1 MLTLQLKFQLQN
13 MKKIILFTG
22 ILACVLVS
30 CGEKKQQ
37 FTISGEIAGNTNKT
51 LYLENVGTAKII
63 VLDSAKVESGS
74 FKFKQ
79 DRPAAPGF
87 YRLRLGNQVINL
99 AIDSTETIIVKAD
112 TAYFASAYT
121 LDGDVAESQKIK
133 ELTLLQAEA
142 ARKYTDLQKQQQ
154 AGELSI
160 DQYVQEANAVIDGYK
175 TAAKPYILAD
185 FPAPSAYF
193 ALFQQI
199 NNLFLFDIY
208 DKDDNKLFG
217 AVANAWNN
225 AYPESP
231 RALQLKNI
239 YTGSR
244 AVLRGEK
251 PIEVEES
258 SSAVVF
264 DISLP
269 SLDGNEIRLSDVA
282 QGKVTIIDFTAYAG
296 NGSPAHNRQLAELY
310 TKYQSQGLEIYQIS
324 LDTDS
329 HLWKNAAANLP
340 WIRVR
345 DAQSIYSP
353 IIQKYNVRNIPTTFI
368 RDREGEIVARIEDYS
383 TLNQVVANYFKK

>member
-1 MLTLQLKFQLQN
+1 LQFEFQLQN

-37 FTISGEIAGNTNKT
+37 FTISGEISGNTNKT
-51 LYLENVGTAKII
+51 LYLENVGTAKIV

-79 DRPAAPGF
+79 GRPAVPGF

-112 TAYFASAYT
+112 TAHFAGNYT
-121 LDGDVAESQKIK
+121 LEGDVYESQKIK
-133 ELTLLQAEA
+133 ELTLLHAQTA
-142 ARKYTDLQKQQQ
+142 KQYTELQKQQE

-160 DQYVQEANAVIDGYK
+160 DQYVQAVNAVIDSYK
-175 TAAKPYILAD
+175 TAAKPYIISD
-185 FPAPSAYF
+185 FLAPSAYF

-199 NNLFLFDIY
+199 NNLFIFDIY

-217 AVANAWNN
+217 AVANAWNQ

-251 PIEVEES
+251 PVEVQES
-258 SSAVVF
+258 SSATVF

-269 SLDGNEIRLSDVA
+269 SLDGQEIRLADA
-282 QGKVTIIDFTAYAG
+282 GQGKVTLIDFTAYAG
-296 NGSPAHNRQLAELY
+296 AGSPVHNRQLAELY

-324 LDTDS
+324 LDTDG
-329 HLWKNAAANLP
+329 HLWQNAAANLP

-345 DAQSIYSP
+345 DEQSIYSP
-353 IIQKYNVRNIPTTFI
+353 LIQKYNVRDIPTTYI

-383 TLNQVVANYFKK
+383 TLNKTVAGYFKK